1 MYCIKQSLPRN
12 IFKELYHV
20 LFESQMAFGIS
31 VWGGVS
37 KNKLEPLFVTQ
48 KKCIR
53 ITFGDTEAFLDKF
66 RTSFK
71 TRAFGEQK
79 LGAEFYSRE
88 PSKSLFLTIQNVYK
102 HRILMELIKIGINV
116 SCTHLFIQIT

>member
-1 MYCIKQSLPRN
+1 MGWSKQEQTGTTFCYP
-12 IFKELYHV
+12 E
-20 LFESQMAFGIS
+20 
-31 VWGGVS
+31 
-37 KNKLEPLFVTQ
+37 
-48 KKCIR
+48 KCIR

-79 LGAEFYSRE
+79 LGAEFHSRE